1 MSKNLIIVESPAKV
15 KTITKFLGKDYQVVA
30 SYGHLIDLKKS
41 ELSVDIEN
49 NFEPTYITIRGKG
62 SILSSLKSKVKSS
75 ENVYLATDPDREG
88 ETISYLLMN
97 KGMVK
102 ELKGK
107 NIYRISFNE
116 ITENAIKEAL
126 ANPRPLNMGLVDA
139 GIARRIMDRVV
150 GYKLSPILWAKI
162 KGKLSAGRVQ
172 SVALNMIAEKEKE
185 ILDFNKQ
192 EYWSLDAK
200 VFKGREKFD
209 LKYVCGK
216 MDLDSKE
223 AVEKIINEISGSKA
237 KIVENVDAA
246 DDSKQ
251 PKFKVEN
258 LDNKV
263 EFKITDVKL
272 GERTK
277 KAPYPFTTST
287 MQQEANKFLNFS
299 TSKTMSVAQK
309 LYEGVEI
316 EGRGTVGLITYLRTD
331 STRIADVAKAAAN
344 KYIEDN
350 YGKEYVNPS
359 DNEIKKSG
367 TKIQDA
373 HEAIRPTY
381 FDLNPASVKD
391 SLSRDEFRL
400 YELIWKRF
408 FASRMMP
415 AIYETKSV
423 KFDANGKVFSLSG
436 SSIKFRG
443 FLNVYNNEEKDEKN
457 VNLPKLNVGDVF
469 NLDTFV
475 PEQHFTEPPAHF
487 TESTLVKALE
497 EEGIG
502 RPSTYAPTITVLLK
516 RHYITKEKKS
526 LFITELG
533 VAVNNMIKTSFPD
546 IVDKTFT
553 RRLEEDLDM
562 VEEEK
567 KDWHSI
573 FHEFYPHF
581 NEEVE
586 RALAEVE
593 KIEIR
598 DEESDIVCEKCGRK
612 MVIKYGPNGKF
623 LACPGFP
630 ECRNTKPYIE
640 KTGFKCPECGGEVI
654 KLRTKKGRI
663 FYSCENRTP
672 DGEEG
677 CKYITWKLPEEAK
690 VVDKAS

>member
-1 MSKNLIIVESPAKV
+1 MAKNLIIVESPAKV

-41 ELSVDIEN
+41 ELSVDVDN

-62 SILSSLKSKVKSS
+62 SILNTLKSKVKSS
-75 ENVYLATDPDREG
+75 DNIYLATDPDREG

-102 ELKGK
+102 ELKDK
-107 NIYRISFNE
+107 NVFRISFNE

-172 SVALNMIAEKEKE
+172 SVALSMIADKEQE

-200 VFKGREKFD
+200 VIKGRDKLD
-209 LKYVCGK
+209 VKYSCGK
-216 MDLDSKE
+216 MELENKE
-223 AVEKIINEISGSKA
+223 MVENIINEICDAKA
-237 KIVENVDAA
+237 KIVHDESA
-246 DDSKQ
+246 DDSKT

-258 LDNKV
+258 LDKKPD
-263 EFKITDVKL
+263 FKIVDVKL
-272 GERTK
+272 GERSK

-331 STRIADVAKAAAN
+331 STRIADVAKEAAN
-344 KYIEDN
+344 KYIESN
-350 YGKEYVNPS
+350 YGKEYVNYG

-367 TKIQDA
+367 TKVQDA

-381 FDLNPASVKD
+381 FDLYPSSIKD
-391 SLSRDEFRL
+391 SLSRDEYRL
-400 YELIWKRF
+400 YDLIWKRF
-408 FASRMMP
+408 FASRMTP

-423 KFDANGKVFSLSG
+423 KFDANGKTFTLSG
-436 SSIKFRG
+436 STIKFRG
-443 FLNVYNNEEKDEKN
+443 FLNVYNNDEKDEKN
-457 VNLPKLNVGDVF
+457 VNLPKLEVGDVF
-469 NLDTFV
+469 KLETFI

-546 IVDKTFT
+546 IVDKAFT
-553 RRLEEDLDM
+553 RRLEEDLDL
-562 VEEEK
+562 VEDEK
-567 KDWHSI
+567 KDWHTI
-573 FHEFYPHF
+573 FYDFYPRF
-581 NEEVE
+581 NEEVQK
-586 RALAEVE
+586 ALDEVE
-593 KIEIR
+593 KIVIR
-598 DEESDIVCEKCGRK
+598 DEETDIVCEKCGRN
-612 MVIKYGPNGKF
+612 MVVKYGPNGKF

-672 DGEEG
+672 EGEEG
-677 CKYITWKLPEEAK
+677 CKYMVWKLPEEGK
-690 VVDKAS
+690 LQDKAS

>member
-1 MSKNLIIVESPAKV
+1 MAKNLIIVESPAKV

-41 ELSVDIEN
+41 ELSVDVDN

-62 SILSSLKSKVKSS
+62 NILSQLKSKVKS
-75 ENVYLATDPDREG
+75 NDNIYLATDPDREG

-97 KGMVK
+97 KGLVK

-107 NIYRISFNE
+107 NVFRISFNE
-116 ITENAIKEAL
+116 ITENAIKDAL

-172 SVALNMIAEKEKE
+172 SVALSMIADKEQE
-185 ILDFNKQ
+185 ILDFNKE

-200 VFKGREKFD
+200 IIKGKD
-209 LKYVCGK
+209 KLDVKYSCGK
-216 MDLDSKE
+216 MELKNKSM
-223 AVEKIINEISGSKA
+223 VEDVINEICGTKA
-237 KIVENVDAA
+237 KIVEDKS
-246 DDSKQ
+246 DEDSKT
-251 PKFKVEN
+251 PKYKVDS
-258 LDNKV
+258 LDKKPD
-263 EFKITDVKL
+263 FKIVDVKL
-272 GERTK
+272 GERSK

-287 MQQEANKFLNFS
+287 LQQEANKFLNFS

-331 STRIADVAKAAAN
+331 STRIADIAKTAAN
-344 KYIEDN
+344 KYIEEN
-350 YGKEYVNPS
+350 YGKEYVNYG
-359 DNEIKKSG
+359 DNEIKKAG
-367 TKIQDA
+367 TKVQDA

-381 FDLNPASVKD
+381 FDLFPASIKD
-391 SLSRDEFRL
+391 SLSRDEYRL
-400 YELIWKRF
+400 YDLIWKRF
-408 FASRMMP
+408 FASRMTS

-423 KFDANGKVFSLSG
+423 KFDANGKTFSLSG
-436 SSIKFRG
+436 STIKFRG
-443 FLNVYNNEEKDEKN
+443 FLNVYNNDEKDEKN
-457 VNLPKLNVGDVF
+457 VNLPKLEVGDVF
-469 NLDTFV
+469 KLETFI

-553 RRLEEDLDM
+553 RHLEEDLDL
-562 VEEEK
+562 VEDEK
-567 KDWHSI
+567 KDWHTI
-573 FHEFYPHF
+573 FHDFYPRF
-581 NEEVE
+581 NDEVQK
-586 RALAEVE
+586 ALDEVE
-593 KIEIR
+593 KIVIR
-598 DEESDIVCEKCGRK
+598 DEETDIVCEKCGRN
-612 MVIKYGPNGKF
+612 MVVKYGPNGKF

-672 DGEEG
+672 EGEEG
-677 CKYITWKLPEEAK
+677 CKYMVWKLPEENKAVNK
-690 VVDKAS
+690 VS